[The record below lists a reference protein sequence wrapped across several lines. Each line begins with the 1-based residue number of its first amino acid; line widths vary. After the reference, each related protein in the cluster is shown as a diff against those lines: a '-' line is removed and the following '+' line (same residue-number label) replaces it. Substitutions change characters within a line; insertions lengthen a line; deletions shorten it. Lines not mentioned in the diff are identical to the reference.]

1 MGHGQWISQM
11 FAGSCRMVRLEN
23 MDSEP
28 DTERIEYSGG

>member
-11 FAGSCRMVRLEN
+11 FASSCGMVRLEN

-28 DTERIEYSGG
+28 DAGRI